1 VYAVAMG
8 GGPAAADSSVMLAA
22 AFGRGG
28 GDESSV
34 LTVGV
39 AALLFGRLSKG
50 MLLPRIVRF
59 QNDMMKNG

>member
-1 VYAVAMG
+1 ML
-8 GGPAAADSSVMLAA
+8 PAD
-22 AFGRGG
+22 FGRGG

-50 MLLPRIVRF
+50 LLLPRIVRF
-59 QNDMMKNG
+59 QNDMMENG